1 MLELSPEDDVFTF
14 THGGTEYSMPMVRID
29 DVESLSEFL
38 VKPHAEMA
46 RASRDYMVGL
56 CGDDYP
62 KTADLIGRVGLKNY
76 FKIFRGWSGMELGE
90 SQPSDES

>member
-1 MLELSPEDDVFTF
+1 MLELSADDDVFTF
-14 THGGTEYSMPMVRID
+14 THGGVEYSMPMVTID

-46 RASRDYMVGL
+46 RASRDYMVAL
-56 CGDDYP
+56 CGDEHAE
-62 KTADLIGRVGLKNY
+62 TAALIRRVGLKNY
-76 FKIFRGWSGMELGE
+76 FRIFRGWSGMELGE